1 MEISKPIN
9 VLFYGHV
16 FLYDKGLKINLSGI
30 LSDIMY
36 EYDSVNFVITKSTVG
51 FGDICIDCISQLNH
65 AFKEKKISL
74 TFDNKKPSK
83 YFDIIISYIYKDL
96 DISAYKSL
104 MRAKTRGV
112 KIIDLT
118 CEETADKIHN
128 NVRFLSDRAR
138 YVFEQRNEGTTL
150 LALSQELGLSTTR
163 ISTID
168 YGARLSLKK
177 MLHVF

>member
-1 MEISKPIN
+1 M
-9 VLFYGHV
+9 
-16 FLYDKGLKINLSGI
+16 
-30 LSDIMY
+30 
-36 EYDSVNFVITKSTVG
+36 
-51 FGDICIDCISQLNH
+51 
-65 AFKEKKISL
+65 
-74 TFDNKKPSK
+74 
-83 YFDIIISYIYKDL
+83 

-104 MRAKTRGV
+104 MKAETSGV

-118 CEETADKIHN
+118 CEETKDKIHN